1 MSSMRPEETLIDVA
15 LRRAADDADRP
26 AFTLLVDGESQE
38 EMRTFGGLDA
48 RARCI
53 AGELAQRMAP
63 GDRAVLLY
71 PNGLDYIEAFLGCL
85 YAGVVPV
92 PAYPPSRNHIGAV
105 KRPWPW
111 GTGFIVGRAYV
122 VI

>member
-53 AGELAQRMAP
+53 AGELAKRMAP

-71 PNGLDYIEAFLGCL
+71 PNGLDCRVGQLGR
-85 YAGVVPV
+85 
-92 PAYPPSRNHIGAV
+92 PSQPN
-105 KRPWPW
+105 
-111 GTGFIVGRAYV
+111 
-122 VI
+122 